1 MREDDGLYGR
11 AKIGNAITWLGL
23 RHILRMK
30 PTVYAGIWVFV
41 GHCRILA

>member
-1 MREDDGLYGR
+1 MRKDDGLYGR

-30 PTVYAGIWVFV
+30 PTVYAGI
-41 GHCRILA
+41 